1 MFIFEVGCI
10 PVDFFKALNFMNDQ
24 ADVVRDMRDL
34 RHCTPDF
41 LESVGIQ
48 AALVD
53 RSICP
58 QPETNPIRCFVISS
72 RKSKIVWRNAL
83 FQGCLPDSLGQPPR
97 NDPQGCFDS
106 HVHTPSRGSSRALSC
121 SSRSAAFKVL
131 LGRYR
136 IWFRRSLANIARMSQ
151 FWRIPSLAGSARV
164 PSNPVNM
171 ISSSSS

>member
-34 RHCTPDF
+34 RHCTPNF

-106 HVHTPSRGSSRALSC
+106 HVHTPSRGSSRALIQLANSVA
-121 SSRSAAFKVL
+121 SKL
-131 LGRYR
+131 LAGRYR
-136 IWFRRSLANIARMSQ
+136 ILLSRFFAKSTRISQ
-151 FWRIPSLAGSARV
+151 FWRIPAFEGSFNSAK
-164 PSNPVNM
+164 SPVNM